1 VLSIDEDFME
11 IFFSHFSNLLKCS
24 TKFGLILIFSI
35 DLKILSPIQLEFLM
49 FYAKVMPKDLQKL
62 KQGNPLF
69 PITVNSNF
77 LAQSS
82 GK

>member
-1 VLSIDEDFME
+1 ME
-11 IFFSHFSNLLKCS
+11 IFLSHFSNLLKCS
-24 TKFGLILIFSI
+24 TKFDLILIFFI
-35 DLKILSPIQLEFLM
+35 GLKILSLIQLELLM

-62 KQGNPLF
+62 KQGNPLL

>member
-1 VLSIDEDFME
+1 MLS
-11 IFFSHFSNLLKCS
+11 L
-24 TKFGLILIFSI
+24 
-35 DLKILSPIQLEFLM
+35 IQLELLM

-69 PITVNSNF
+69 PITVKSNF

>member
-1 VLSIDEDFME
+1 VLSIEEVFMGK
-11 IFFSHFSNLLKCS
+11 FLSHFSNLLKCA
-24 TKFGLILIFSI
+24 TKFDLILIFFI
-35 DLKILSPIQLEFLM
+35 DLKILSPLQHEFLM

>member
-1 VLSIDEDFME
+1 MG
-11 IFFSHFSNLLKCS
+11 IFLSHFSNLLKCS
-24 TKFGLILIFSI
+24 TKFDLILIFVI
-35 DLKILSPIQLEFLM
+35 DLKLLSPIQLEFLM
-49 FYAKVMPKDLQKL
+49 FYAKVMPKVLQKL

>member
-1 VLSIDEDFME
+1 MGTFL
-11 IFFSHFSNLLKCS
+11 SHFSNLLKCS
-24 TKFGLILIFSI
+24 TKFDLIFFI
-35 DLKILSPIQLEFLM
+35 GLKILSPIQLEFLM
-49 FYAKVMPKDLQKL
+49 FYAKVMPKVLQKL